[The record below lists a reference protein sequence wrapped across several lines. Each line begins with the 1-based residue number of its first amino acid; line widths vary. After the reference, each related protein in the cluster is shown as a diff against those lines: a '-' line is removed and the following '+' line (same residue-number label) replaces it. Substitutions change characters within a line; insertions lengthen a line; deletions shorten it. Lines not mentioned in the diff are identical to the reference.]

1 MMFSGASWIAHA
13 HRERKL
19 MNETPEKSTQ
29 ESDPHE
35 RETESTELHPILV
48 AFKKRPYI
56 YSFLV
61 GALALT
67 LMRPCLVVEADKP
80 TLGPKIENFT
90 FTDQSGAPFSPSDLT
105 GTIWLAGFFD
115 PYEAPSESS
124 TFQALRELEKRYV
137 EEKIDTR
144 LVLLSVSLNA
154 AAGEKLAKIQRD
166 ENLDPQRWILLQ
178 APDEESLR
186 QVAVNIFRARYD
198 PGDGQKAE
206 HSDRLWLIDR
216 NGYMRGHPRQGRDN
230 YKTTVRNHDDIF
242 EWSRV

>member
-1 MMFSGASWIAHA
+1 
-13 HRERKL
+13 
-19 MNETPEKSTQ
+19 MNETPEKSTP
-29 ESDPHE
+29 ESRTYE
-35 RETESTELHPILV
+35 REGESSELHPILV

-56 YSFLV
+56 YSFVV

-80 TLGPKIENFT
+80 TLGPKVESFT
-90 FTDQSGAPFSPSDLT
+90 FTDQSGAPFSPSDLA
-105 GTIWLAGFFD
+105 GSIWLAGFFD
-115 PYEAPSESS
+115 PYEPTSKSS
-124 TFQALRELEKRYV
+124 TFKALREIEKRYV
-137 EEKIDTR
+137 DENIDTR
-144 LVLLSVSLNA
+144 LVLLSVSLKE
-154 AAGEKLAKIQRD
+154 GTGQELARIQR
-166 ENLDPQRWILLQ
+166 EEGLDPKRWILLQ

-198 PGDGQKAE
+198 PGAGQKAE

-242 EWSRV
+242 EWSRVVMKERTKP